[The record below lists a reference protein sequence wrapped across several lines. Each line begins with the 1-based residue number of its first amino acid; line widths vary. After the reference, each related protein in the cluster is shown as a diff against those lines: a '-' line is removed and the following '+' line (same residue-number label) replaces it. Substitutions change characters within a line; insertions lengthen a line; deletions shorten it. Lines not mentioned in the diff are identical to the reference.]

1 MTNPNNNA
9 PGSAG
14 RKRTRLNFTEPP
26 QISPA
31 PKAMP
36 PEHSTA
42 SRDRSNSG
50 VIIKKAKA
58 PANNTLIND
67 FFSVATKSRANSI
80 ASCVVETRS
89 QARLAAAAA
98 AAAAAADAAAAALSP
113 LDDQEKWQHKCQE
126 LEQLLADRD
135 EQLKAVA
142 NNQTIMHTALRQS
155 VYRLEQEV
163 EELNKARVTHER
175 VSVAVIEKLVRSDSA
190 RESKELRD
198 TLAGNSSRL
207 GRIVYTRAGMR
218 AVESW
223 EDGYAF
229 KNLGTRRT
237 ELEIRLGILE
247 KRQLEARRAANE
259 LEEKRSGGDAGGLVV
274 MDALAVMEAQE
285 SVAMHMEAVKKQEI
299 VLAEE
304 EQALNDEKAKH
315 IRAWKRLQSE
325 EESRFRTRPKVSGM
339 TTFCG

>member
-98 AAAAAADAAAAALSP
+98 AAAAVSP

-142 NNQTIMHTALRQS
+142 NNQTIIHTALRQS
-155 VYRLEQEV
+155 VFRLEQEV
-163 EELNKARVTHER
+163 EEVNKARDTHER
-175 VSVAVIEKLVRSDSA
+175 LTVAVIEKLVRSDSA

-229 KNLGTRRT
+229 KNLRTRRT
-237 ELEIRLGILE
+237 ELEIRLEILE

-259 LEEKRSGGDAGGLVV
+259 LEEKRSSGGDACGLVG
-274 MDALAVMEAQE
+274 MDTLAVIEAQE

-299 VLAEE
+299 VLVEE

-315 IRAWKRLQSE
+315 IRSWKRLQSE

>member
-98 AAAAAADAAAAALSP
+98 AAAAVSP

-142 NNQTIMHTALRQS
+142 NNQTIIHTALRQS
-155 VYRLEQEV
+155 VFRLEQEV
-163 EELNKARVTHER
+163 EEVNKARDTHER
-175 VSVAVIEKLVRSDSA
+175 LTVAVIEKLVRSDSA

-229 KNLGTRRT
+229 KNLRTRRT
-237 ELEIRLGILE
+237 ELEIRLEILE
-247 KRQLEARRAANE
+247 KRQLEGRRAANE
-259 LEEKRSGGDAGGLVV
+259 LEEKRSSGGDACGLVV
-274 MDALAVMEAQE
+274 MDTLAVIEAQE

-299 VLAEE
+299 VLVEE

-315 IRAWKRLQSE
+315 IRSWKRLQSE